1 MLRLPTVPAL
11 RRCADRWAVSPRAL
25 DVVAALS
32 AFGLMCLDV
41 PGLARADNSLTG
53 LTATLVLA
61 AGAATLVLRRRLPWV
76 PYLVALVLM
85 GWLHELTMIQ
95 FALYSIGRYRG
106 RRAAVA
112 ATLLYVGVAYA
123 LFQTPGW
130 PARHGDTLSDFLSL
144 VVPIGVLAA
153 GVGIAAYRQD
163 LVRALEVQRREA
175 VARQAV
181 QEERISVGRDV
192 HDLVGR
198 ELTVLAVRAEVLA
211 VRARGESHQKD
222 FEELA
227 DTARRAH
234 LMLNETIV
242 RRADREAATPGLEGL
257 AALAVESE
265 RMGSPVELTVAA
277 EAKALSPLRQA
288 AVHRVVQ
295 ECLTNAAKHA
305 PGLPATVAITV
316 DGPDLRIEVRNPLP
330 KTPPDPAPVST
341 GTGLFSM
348 EERVTSMGGTLK
360 ARREGGGYAVT
371 ALLPTGLATR

>member
-1 MLRLPTVPAL
+1 MSRRPTFPAL
-11 RRCADRWAVSPRAL
+11 RRRVDRCAVSPPAL
-25 DVVAALS
+25 DVIAAVAAF
-32 AFGLMCLDV
+32 ALMVLDV

-53 LTATLVLA
+53 VTATLVLA
-61 AGAATLVLRRRLPWV
+61 AGAATLVLRRRLPWI
-76 PYLVALVLM
+76 PYLVALALM

-95 FALYSIGRYRG
+95 FALYSLGRFRG
-106 RRAAVA
+106 RRAAVV
-112 ATLLYVGVAYA
+112 ATVLYVAVAYA
-123 LFQTPGW
+123 LFHTPGW

-163 LVRALEVQRREA
+163 LVRALESQRAESA
-175 VARQAV
+175 ARQAV

-211 VRARGESHQKD
+211 VRARGEAHVKD

-234 LMLNETIV
+234 HMLNETIV
-242 RRADREAATPGLEGL
+242 RRADQDAATPGLEGL
-257 AALAVESE
+257 SALADESE
-265 RMGSPVELTVAA
+265 RMGSPVGLTVDE

-305 PGLPATVAITV
+305 PGLPVTVAIAVT
-316 DGPDLRIEVRNPLP
+316 GRDLRIDVRNPLP
-330 KTPPDPAPVST
+330 ASPPDRAPVST

-348 EERVTSMGGTLK
+348 EERVTSMGGTLT
-360 ARREGGGYAVT
+360 AGAHGTTYAVT
-371 ALLPTGLATR
+371 ALLPTGFDPA